1 MMDQNCNSL
10 RVQIRSFQVQLS
22 HKSYPNQPIS
32 LVQCKR
38 QLKRVIIML
47 SGNQQTSQDLLQ
59 IIINSNS
66 SLKLVQVMIHQ
77 VVCLPLEVT
86 DFQLI
91 TRETSRNQDQQI
103 IIQGAI
109 NNNNNNSIVINRDT
123 ANNRIPIRVLLM
135 EILVQTII
143 LILVLVLVQTIQ
155 VVIWEVNQLVQAELC
170 QVMDLIRKIIRVKWK
185 SMSQMR
191 MISEKKQRLSCL

>member
-103 IIQGAI
+103 IIQRAI
-109 NNNNNNSIVINRDT
+109 NNNNNSIVINRDT

-135 EILVQTII
+135 EILVQTI
-143 LILVLVLVQTIQ
+143 Q
-155 VVIWEVNQLVQAELC
+155 VVIREVNQLVQAELC